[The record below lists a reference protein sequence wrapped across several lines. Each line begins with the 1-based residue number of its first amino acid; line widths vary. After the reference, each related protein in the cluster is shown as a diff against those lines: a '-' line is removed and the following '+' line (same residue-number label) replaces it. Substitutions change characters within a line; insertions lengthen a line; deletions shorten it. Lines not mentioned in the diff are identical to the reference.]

1 MLAGIQDS
9 SYTVSQFALETYYA
23 LSPDEGLAHA
33 KKLMSQP
40 EPHLVGMISKILK
53 DAGVAEALPFIQTH
67 LFDSNTD
74 GGAKIAMLR
83 GMGEYLNQRPAEEK
97 ESGTK
102 MLQRIVDEKNGR
114 WLRFTAL
121 QTLSELNKTEA
132 LKSYFEERLKQDKD
146 PMFQTLIQRY
156 LAEN

>member
-1 MLAGIQDS
+1 
-9 SYTVSQFALETYYA
+9 
-23 LSPDEGLAHA
+23 
-33 KKLMSQP
+33 
-40 EPHLVGMISKILK
+40 
-53 DAGVAEALPFIQTH
+53 
-67 LFDSNTD
+67 
-74 GGAKIAMLR
+74 
-83 GMGEYLNQRPAEEK
+83 
-97 ESGTK
+97 